1 MFWTIWEAAS
11 LGTFSWT
18 NRNFGPTL
26 QEERLLWGWQV
37 CSEIREAWIYFSYFF
52 LKREHIFTGMQEKQ
66 SNSLHFF
73 EVVSHPGPDS
83 RSLLVF
89 WLARLVRFVRERV
102 KSVRVPPYGWIR
114 DLIFP
119 EGRLVLTFFCCI
131 SRPQALSGTVYA
143 WCVEGFLIL
152 AGVAMKR
159 DFERCS
165 KKGFFGE

>member
-37 CSEIREAWIYFSYFF
+37 CSEIREAWIDFSYFF

-119 EGRLVLTFFCCI
+119 EGRLVFGIFLLYFPAA
-131 SRPQALSGTVYA
+131 SVERHGL
-143 WCVEGFLIL
+143 CVVCRRVSYSCGSSHE
-152 AGVAMKR
+152 
-159 DFERCS
+159 ERFW
-165 KKGFFGE
+165 KV